1 MAITHTVER
10 DCEVRSEV
18 EKKSLGIGTS
28 VRVTLHAAP
37 LPGDLGSFPP
47 LFMFGRNKNVPTEST
62 QT

>member
-1 MAITHTVER
+1 MLLHG
-10 DCEVRSEV
+10 EVRDEV
-18 EKKSLGIGTS
+18 EKKSFGIGTS

-47 LFMFGRNKNVPTEST
+47 LFMFGRNLTVSTEST

>member
-47 LFMFGRNKNVPTEST
+47 LFMFGRNETTEST